1 MKFIKNIINTS
12 IIHEVDKLFPNY
24 AAYIKNTKWNKFK
37 WKNLTLMKDPMSLT
51 TYIQLFQ
58 DIKPKTILEF
68 GTYEGGSALFFYDT
82 LKSLNIKTNI
92 ITFDINQK
100 LYKNTEKEIKFIELD
115 CNYIKEYVLKNL
127 NFLKSLEKPVII
139 IEDCHV
145 NTYNIA
151 KYCDLFLKKDDYLI
165 IEDTI
170 DLDKHIILRDFLLD
184 HNEYEIQR
192 NYCDFWGI
200 NNSWNCNSYLKK
212 VK

>member
-12 IIHEVDKLFPNY
+12 IIHEINKLFPNY
-24 AAYIKNTKWNKFK
+24 SAYIKDTKWNKFK

-92 ITFDINQK
+92 ITFDINK
-100 LYKNTEKEIKFIELD
+100 NYYKNIEKEIKFIELD
-115 CNYIKEYVLKNL
+115 CNFIKEYVFENL
-127 NFLKSLEKPVII
+127 DFLKSLEKPIII

-151 KYCDLFLKKDDYLI
+151 KYCDFFLKKDDYLI

-170 DLDKHIILRDFLLD
+170 SLEKHFILENFLLD

-212 VK
+212 IK